1 MLLFAQAVPPAA
13 PGGPP
18 PNMMPWVAG
27 FAGFMCVFFLVL
39 LVIGI
44 FFLRTL
50 SRALER
56 CHPENRAMSPGSV
69 WLNLIPCFNIIWQ
82 FVTVIRVG
90 DSLKTEFV
98 ERRLDEGG
106 DYGKTL
112 GLAAILLGLFG
123 GVIQNAPRVA
133 APNDPQMALVASG
146 IGGLISMA
154 QLALSVF
161 YWVKIAGYSRQ
172 LADDDEEHAGADDR
186 YDDDRPRRRPD
197 PEDEYDD
204 PR

>member
-1 MLLFAQAVPPAA
+1 MLLFAQAVPPPA

-18 PNMMPWVAG
+18 PNFMPWAIG
-27 FAGFMCVFFLVL
+27 FAAFGCVVLLVL

-50 SRALER
+50 SKALER
-56 CHPENRAMSPGSV
+56 CHPDNRAMSPGSV
-69 WLNLIPCFNIIWQ
+69 WFNLIPCFNVVWQ

-90 DSLKTEFV
+90 DSLKNEFV

-112 GLAAILLGLFG
+112 GLAAILLGIFG
-123 GVIQNAPRVA
+123 GVIQNAPRAA
-133 APNDPQMALVASG
+133 APNDPQMALIGAGV
-146 IGGLISMA
+146 GGLISMA
-154 QLALSVF
+154 QLALFVL
-161 YWVKIAGYSRQ
+161 YWVRVAGYSRQ
-172 LADDDEEHAGADDR
+172 LADDDEEHTGADDE
-186 YDDDRPRRRPD
+186 YDDRPRRRPD